1 MSVAANRPE
10 RPRRALLALGLA
22 AGAAWTF
29 ETGAVNDPGVGQAAF
44 ASASVP

>member
-1 MSVAANRPE
+1 MATASTAAD
-10 RPRRALLALGLA
+10 LA